1 MAASTMKL
9 PGATIASQGP
19 KLPGVSEWSE
29 GSLRNVSLRKPVA
42 VPSLKSR
49 ASAKGKR
56 SDGGSIGGKS
66 SVAVRAMVPNA
77 LVDVNA
83 ADEVKFK
90 ALVSRRVVFGH
101 DDWKKHK
108 SSGRYF
114 KHLKS
119 ILTSKV
125 IGALGP
131 PVSVMTGIA
140 SAVVGWNELVTLNY
154 LPEWAHVLHI
164 SNLPFSLT
172 APALSFLLVFR
183 TNASYGRFDE
193 ARKMWGLMLNRTR
206 DITRQALSYMARDE
220 HTYEY
225 PKRAQ
230 FIRHLQAFPLA
241 YKHHFLQEGSLEE
254 DLKQFTTLTQAERAG
269 ILNATHRP
277 NYVLQMMSECVRSC
291 TMDPVNRL
299 AMEANFATFADD
311 IGGSERLF
319 KTPIPLS
326 YTRLTSRFLVLYHM
340 FLPFALWD
348 TLGWVTIPVTATCT
362 AIFFCIEE
370 VGVLIEN
377 PFPILALDVI
387 AQSARNN
394 AQELASLH
402 ENIRNLIVED
412 DLEMKELS
420 KVSQEALLPHEPKFV
435 PEPEPEYMSDWDEDA
450 AALATPP
457 APTLP
462 RNGPI
467 AARGPYST

>member
-230 FIRHLQAFPLA
+230 FIRHLQAFPLT
-241 YKHHFLQEGSLEE
+241 YKHHFVNEGSLEE
-254 DLKQFTTLTQAERAG
+254 DLRDLTTLTDAEIAG
-269 ILNATHRP
+269 IMNATHRP
-277 NYVLQMMSECVRSC
+277 NYVLLVMSECMRSC
-291 TMDPVNRL
+291 TMVPTDRL

-348 TLGWVTIPVTATCT
+348 SLGWLTIPVTATC
-362 AIFFCIEE
+362 AAVFFCIEE

-377 PFPILALDVI
+377 PFPILALVVI
-387 AQSARNN
+387 SQSARVN
-394 AQELASLH
+394 AGELVSLH
-402 ENIRNLIVED
+402 EGIRSLIAED
-412 DLEMKELS
+412 DQEMKKLS
-420 KVSQEALLPHEPKFV
+420 VASQEALLPQVPLFI
-435 PEPEPEYMSDWDEDA
+435 PEPEPEYLSDFDEDA
-450 AALATPP
+450 AALTTTASST
-457 APTLP
+457 TVSKLP
-462 RNGPI
+462 
-467 AARGPYST
+467 AARGPYGQ

>member
-1 MAASTMKL
+1 MAAYTSIAAGSSLKL
-9 PGATIASQGP
+9 TATSSLGAKSSSFQ
-19 KLPGVSEWSE
+19 EFSE
-29 GSLRNVSLRKPVA
+29 GSIRSI
-42 VPSLKSR
+42 SLKSTKP
-49 ASAKGKR
+49 AVSKAQSGQSANGKNR
-56 SDGGSIGGKS
+56 MVVK
-66 SVAVRAMVPNA
+66 AMAPNA
-77 LVDVNA
+77 LVDINA

-90 ALVSRRVVFGH
+90 ALVSRRVVFDH
-101 DDWKKHK
+101 ADWKKHK

-114 KHLKS
+114 KHLRT

-140 SAVVGWNELVTLNY
+140 AAVVGWNEMVVMGI
-154 LPEWAHVLHI
+154 LPEWAPVLHI

-206 DITRQALSYMARDE
+206 DITRQALSYMARDQY
-220 HTYEY
+220 TYEY

-230 FIRHLQAFPLA
+230 FIRHLQAFPLT
-241 YKHHFLQEGSLEE
+241 YKHHFIQEGSLEE
-254 DLKQFTTLTQAERAG
+254 DLRDLTSLTDAEIAG
-269 ILNATHRP
+269 VLGATHRP
-277 NYVLQMMSECVRSC
+277 NYVLQMMSECMRSC
-291 TMDPVNRL
+291 TMEPVNRL

-348 TLGWVTIPVTATCT
+348 PLGWLTIPVTATC
-362 AIFFCIEE
+362 AAVFFCIEE

-377 PFPILALDVI
+377 PFPILALVVI
-387 AQSARNN
+387 SQSARNN
-394 AQELASLH
+394 AGELVALH
-402 ENIRNLIVED
+402 EGIRNLVAED
-412 DLEMKELS
+412 DLEMKNLS
-420 KVSQEALLPHEPKFV
+420 ARKQEALLQTPQFV
-435 PEPEPEYMSDWDEDA
+435 AEPEPEYMSDWDEDA
-450 AALATPP
+450 AALTPIPPPPPP
-457 APTLP
+457 AVT
-462 RNGPI
+462 PI
-467 AARGPYST
+467 AVRGPYSD

>member
-1 MAASTMKL
+1 MAATNV
-9 PGATIASQGP
+9 ASRTSMFLAPSQTSG
-19 KLPGVSEWSE
+19 KAQAAGLQDWTD
-29 GSLRNVSLRKPVA
+29 GSLRSFSLRKNSVTASKAQTVQKKARGPLVVKA
-42 VPSLKSR
+42 V
-49 ASAKGKR
+49 
-56 SDGGSIGGKS
+56 
-66 SVAVRAMVPNA
+66 VPKN
-77 LVDVNA
+77 LVDVTTI
-83 ADEVKFK
+83 DEQKFE
-90 ALVSRRVVFGH
+90 ALVLRRVVFNH

-114 KHLKS
+114 RHMKS
-119 ILTSKV
+119 IFTSKV

-131 PVSVMTGIA
+131 AVSVMTGIA
-140 SAVVGWNELVTLNY
+140 AGVVGWNELVTMGA
-154 LPEWAHVLHI
+154 LPEWAPVLHM
-164 SNLPFSLT
+164 SNLPYTLT

-254 DLKQFTTLTQAERAG
+254 DLRVSVYPSDAFSHVQFTTLSDEEIAG
-269 ILNATHRP
+269 ILAATHRP
-277 NYVLQMMSECVRSC
+277 NYVLLVMSECMRSC
-291 TMDPVNRL
+291 HMDPIYRV

-348 TLGWVTIPVTATCT
+348 PLGWLTIPVTATCA

-387 AQSARNN
+387 AQSARTN
-394 AQELASLH
+394 AAELVSLH
-402 ENIRNLIVED
+402 EGICNLVAKD
-412 DLEMKELS
+412 
-420 KVSQEALLPHEPKFV
+420 
-435 PEPEPEYMSDWDEDA
+435 
-450 AALATPP
+450 T
-457 APTLP
+457 
-462 RNGPI
+462 
-467 AARGPYST
+467 